1 MEKCQED
8 MEKRYRKYIEHML
21 AEVEKNNDNNA
32 RLAAEVSSLRLEVN
46 ESRKDI
52 QVIDEYIRSNLKR
65 DNPKQN

>member
-65 DNPKQN
+65 DNSKQN

>member
-8 MEKRYRKYIEHML
+8 MERKYRKYIEHML
-21 AEVEKNNDNNA
+21 AEVEKNNDSNA
-32 RLAAEVSSLRLEVN
+32 RLAAEVSSLRLEIN